1 MLRVLFVLGLLAI
14 VGALWTP
21 RSSTALAAR
30 TGDVTP
36 TAPTR
41 FEDNSRCA
49 LGSQWRYITYKPDDL
64 GSNQAIEWF
73 TAHGPTARYAIPQF
87 RCLSARLYRD
97 PFGENLGR
105 AIERYS
111 YDSDELWCG
120 PGVRVQLFWEI
131 YGGEAPYT
139 VNAVGHE
146 ASSPA
151 EEMLIPCTDIRN
163 LAPSSAWSGNLSLI
177 IPVQL
182 KDALGSITT
191 VAIPVK
197 VLADAPSRRF
207 DGMAIWAGWYDASAI
222 AAPSDWRGGFGDDR
236 IGGLG
241 DERFGPFARVALGR
255 FREVGS
261 DNWTYFDLSV
271 IPRQSAPSFY
281 YPALMGPLEPLT
293 QYEAQ
298 GTWMWATWNNR
309 TFEWRDDFDPGED
322 WIPLENLIWSESQR
336 FWSGGPA
343 CAEINVSGNSIRVA
357 HAAEAASAAQGSS
370 ERARCSTRM
379 AGTLTWLT
387 SPDWRGVIW
396 AYGHWSRPSAHL
408 LEHDEQLIAVYQGLP
423 ERSRFVVN
431 MQEPLPSSF
440 RQSRPQRIT
449 AVTGSIAATTG
460 TDIDAGPDPRDLQ
473 LRIGG
478 DQIIVAWKDQS
489 PHWHVDAELFTESG
503 RWLGHATRWRE
514 RDSRAGERFSNLG
527 GNRDFT
533 LVVSFIPGEPI
544 EDSYGYPSMCV
555 IRQIRLPAGGPDAY
569 LDRYFI
575 ASARDAGVEN
585 SPGTVPPVTVSYPW
599 FYTHAGAC
607 ELAWYAYP

>member
-1 MLRVLFVLGLLAI
+1 MALLWSEPSVADA
-14 VGALWTP
+14 VETTSQESAT
-21 RSSTALAAR
+21 TA
-30 TGDVTP
+30 
-36 TAPTR
+36 R
-41 FEDNSRCA
+41 FEDNSRC
-49 LGSQWRYITYKPDDL
+49 DL
-64 GSNQAIEWF
+64 GSHWRYTTRKPSDYNYDADQIAEWVSSS
-73 TAHGPTARYAIPQF
+73 GPTGRYVAPRF
-87 RCLSARLYRD
+87 RCVSARLFRD
-97 PFGENLGR
+97 PVLDHPGR
-105 AIERYS
+105 EVDLSS

-120 PGVRVQLFWEI
+120 PGVRVLLIWEI
-131 YGGEAPYT
+131 YGGAPPYT
-139 VNAVGHE
+139 VSAVGHE
-146 ASSPA
+146 TLSPA
-151 EEMLIPCTDIRN
+151 EDMLIPCTDIRTV
-163 LAPSSAWSGNLSLI
+163 SGQEQFLEHGQVNVRIRLEDAVGLPHDVV
-177 IPVQL
+177 IPVR
-182 KDALGSITT
+182 
-191 VAIPVK
+191 
-197 VLADAPSRRF
+197 VLADVPSTSF

-222 AAPSDWRGGFGDDR
+222 VAPSDWRGGFGDDR

-241 DERFGPFARVALGR
+241 EERFGPFARVALGR

-370 ERARCSTRM
+370 EWARCSTRM

-387 SPDWRGVIW
+387 SPDWLGVMW

-423 ERSRFVVN
+423 ERSRFVLN
-431 MQEPLPSSF
+431 LQEPLPSSF

-460 TDIDAGPDPRDLQ
+460 TDIDAGPDPRELQ
-473 LRIGG
+473 IRIGG

-503 RWLGHATRWRE
+503 RWLDHATRWRE

-533 LVVSFIPGEPI
+533 LVVSFIPGERI

-569 LDRYFI
+569 LDRYFT
-575 ASARDAGVEN
+575 ASARDADVEN